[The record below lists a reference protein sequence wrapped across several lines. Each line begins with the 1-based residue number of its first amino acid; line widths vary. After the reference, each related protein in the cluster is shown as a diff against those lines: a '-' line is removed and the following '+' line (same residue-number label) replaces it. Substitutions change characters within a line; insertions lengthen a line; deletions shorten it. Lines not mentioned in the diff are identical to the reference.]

1 MRLRRGAG
9 GLLAPGLLVAV
20 MVTVF
25 ADSATAAGAAAA
37 AQVAGSGGTTTSAP
51 PTTTAAWPTPGYSAE
66 ELRPVVDALLQ
77 LATGASPAPTVAP
90 PDPAPSSTPRTT
102 GPGTAM
108 AEPVPI
114 RPARPSPPGARPGWA
129 VPIVVLAMLGV
140 VGVVV
145 PRWLSRRQSR
155 ARLPRP
161 PIEPGTAGPEVSTPE
176 PAATTG
182 IAERVDLAL
191 RHAWSALRQSGRSAP
206 SVIAVRVGDLG
217 VEILLDT
224 PDPDAPGRFVA
235 SDGGHVWALG
245 PEVADDD
252 LRRSVGQ
259 EPAPLPAL
267 LTVGT
272 TPEGPVL
279 VDLVNA
285 GTLSVEGDATLVGA
299 FLAGSALELATAP
312 WAAATALGLVGGD
325 DRLGALGN
333 VAVLGSTASQ
343 DAGASVHGLSPA
355 LQRRVSDWL
364 EGAPGVATVVIA
376 PGIADPGQTEEIAT
390 AVVSRPERAGLVA
403 SGPIP
408 EAQWRL
414 VIDPGGGGVLHP
426 LGLELACAV
435 DTEAVAVAV
444 AGLSSSA
451 TTVPAR
457 PTKLEGPDSQTPP
470 EGPGVLVLGTVVVRW
485 PPVAG
490 RRRPTRRKLEEVVVY
505 LATHPERPVPAERLR
520 TAIWPLSEDE
530 RAGEVADSSF
540 RATMSRTR
548 VALGAG
554 PNGRPYL
561 PEACDGCY
569 ELDAAFGCDWVD
581 FKALVRRSRSVPAPE
596 AMALLGEALGL
607 VRGAPFADSPRGAF
621 GWAWSEQLVSAIE
634 VAVADVA
641 ERLAELAL
649 AAGDHATA
657 RRAAEKGLL
666 VVASRESLY
675 RARMRA
681 AFEAGDIDDVE
692 QAYTEVRRAARTIG
706 EEPQGETTALY
717 ERLRRATRPEP
728 EDAGAAGGGHLAV
741 VP

>member
-1 MRLRRGAG
+1 MAT
-9 GLLAPGLLVAV
+9 GLLMTV

-25 ADSATAAGAAAA
+25 TDRAAASAAAA
-37 AQVAGSGGTTTSAP
+37 AQGSDRGPTTSAA
-51 PTTTAAWPTPGYSAE
+51 PTTTAAWPTPGYSSE
-66 ELRPVVDALLQ
+66 ELRPVVEALLQ
-77 LATGASPAPTVAP
+77 LATGDSPAPTVAP
-90 PDPAPSSTPRTT
+90 PDPVPSSTPRTT
-102 GPGTAM
+102 GPGTAK
-108 AEPVPI
+108 AEPVPFG
-114 RPARPSPPGARPGWA
+114 PAQPSPPDGPPGWA
-129 VPIVVLAMLGV
+129 LPVIVLGV
-140 VGVVV
+140 LGAVGVVV
-145 PRWLSRRQSR
+145 PRWLSRRRGR
-155 ARLPRP
+155 AELSRP
-161 PIEPGTAGPEVSTPE
+161 PAIEPDIVGLEVPAPE

-191 RHAWSALRQSGRSAP
+191 RHAWSALRRSGRPAP
-206 SVIAVRVGDLG
+206 SVVAVRVGDLG
-217 VEILLDT
+217 VEILLDN

-235 SDGGHVWALG
+235 SDGGRVWALG

-279 VDLVNA
+279 VDLLNA
-285 GTLSVEGDATLVGA
+285 GTLAVEGDDTLVGA
-299 FLAGSALELATAP
+299 FLAGAALELATAP
-312 WAAATALGLVGGD
+312 WAAATTLGLLGGD
-325 DRLGALGN
+325 DRLGALSN
-333 VAVLGSTASQ
+333 VVVLGSMASQ
-343 DAGASVHGLSPA
+343 AGTSGSELSAAS
-355 LQRRVSDWL
+355 LQSWVSDWL
-364 EGAPGVATVVIA
+364 KEAPGVAAVVIA
-376 PGIADPGQTEEIAT
+376 PGMTDCEQTEAIAA
-390 AVVSRPERAGLVA
+390 AVASRPGRGGLVA

-408 EAQWRL
+408 ESPWRL
-414 VIDPGGGGVLHP
+414 VIAPGGGGVLHP

-435 DTEAVAVAV
+435 DTDAVTATVGNLTSSAATLPACPIDLENPGGETSPSGHGVAV
-444 AGLSSSA
+444 L
-451 TTVPAR
+451 
-457 PTKLEGPDSQTPP
+457 GP
-470 EGPGVLVLGTVVVRW
+470 VVVRW
-485 PPVAG
+485 PPVPG

-505 LATHPERPVPAERLR
+505 LATHPQRPVPAERLR

-554 PNGRPYL
+554 PTGRPYL
-561 PEACDGCY
+561 PEAADGCY
-569 ELDAAFGCDWVD
+569 QLDAAFGCDWVD
-581 FKALVRRSRSVPAPE
+581 FEALVRRSRSAATPE

-634 VAVADVA
+634 VAVADAA
-641 ERLAELAL
+641 ERLADLAL
-649 AAGDHATA
+649 AAGDVATA
-657 RRAAEKGLL
+657 RFATEKGLL

-681 AFEAGDIDDVE
+681 ASAAGDIDDVE
-692 QAYTEVRRAARTIG
+692 QAYTEARRAARTIG

-717 ERLRRATRPEP
+717 ERLRRAKRTQS
-728 EDAGAAGGGHLAV
+728 EDAAGGGGHLAV